1 MNDSPDVSAL
11 AKGLRVLVT
20 AGASGIGRVISAD
33 LDVAFVIRW
42 RYAVKGVKPERSA
55 RQALFAAQ
63 CLGVRGLPEPR
74 FAG

>member
-20 AGASGIGRVISAD
+20 AGASCIGRVISAD

-42 RYAVKGVKPERSA
+42 RTP
-55 RQALFAAQ
+55 
-63 CLGVRGLPEPR
+63 
-74 FAG
+74 

>member
-1 MNDSPDVSAL
+1 MNGSPDVFAL

-42 RYAVKGVKPERSA
+42 RTP
-55 RQALFAAQ
+55 
-63 CLGVRGLPEPR
+63 
-74 FAG
+74 

>member
-1 MNDSPDVSAL
+1 MNDSPDAFAL

-42 RYAVKGVKPERSA
+42 RTP
-55 RQALFAAQ
+55 
-63 CLGVRGLPEPR
+63 
-74 FAG
+74 